1 MPNGRCHLHGG
12 KSTSPRTAVGYDQCR
27 LARWKHGKYSEG
39 VVAPQRR
46 VRELLH
52 EANGLLEDLR
62 KPTRLPSAG
71 KTCGSPSSRTSW
83 HTNSQMER
91 VLSAIEEGLHV
102 RITFMAKTGEIMD
115 AGMDHAMRLA
125 SLGLFLKLL
134 EHGRAAGYTPRLR
147 LCVQEI
153 IGRVISVI

>member
-1 MPNGRCHLHGG
+1 
-12 KSTSPRTAVGYDQCR
+12 
-27 LARWKHGKYSEG
+27 
-39 VVAPQRR
+39 
-46 VRELLH
+46 
-52 EANGLLEDLR
+52 
-62 KPTRLPSAG
+62 
-71 KTCGSPSSRTSW
+71 
-83 HTNSQMER
+83 MER